1 MGQVST
7 WTILVLILFLVEDD
21 DENKLSGVLVSFE
34 ILNEIGGLSH
44 IATRF
49 RSFCILYFPNNKLI
63 YMHK

>member
-1 MGQVST
+1 
-7 WTILVLILFLVEDD
+7 VLILFLVEDD

-44 IATRF
+44 IANRF